1 MENIY
6 YTYIITNIRN
16 TVFYTGIT
24 NNLQRRTQEHREKK
38 IIGFTSRYN
47 VSKLVWYETFPT
59 PQEAIA
65 AEKKIKGW
73 GRRKKLAM
81 IIKINP
87 LFKDLDVLD
96 SSTSSE

>member
-1 MENIY
+1 MEKIY

-24 NNLQRRTQEHREKK
+24 NNLQRRIREHHEKK

-47 VSKLVWYETFPT
+47 ISKLVWYETFST
-59 PQEAIA
+59 PREAII

-73 GRRKKLAM
+73 GRGKKWQ
-81 IIKINP
+81 
-87 LFKDLDVLD
+87 
-96 SSTSSE
+96 

>member
-1 MENIY
+1 MEKIY

-24 NNLQRRTQEHREKK
+24 NNLQRRIQEHREKK
-38 IIGFTSRYN
+38 IVGFTSKYN

-59 PQEAIA
+59 PCEAIT
-65 AEKKIKGW
+65 AEKRIKGW
-73 GRRKKLAM
+73 GRGKKSAM

-87 LFKDLDVLD
+87 LFKDLEILD
-96 SSTSSE
+96 SSQSSE